1 MKPPSGKFPVIK
13 ICVLLFLVI
22 FLYAESFNLFF
33 SSSIINLK
41 PCPTNSTKPKSNDKK
56 TQQMVPIHNAAW
68 FNDGFV
74 YEPEECDFRNGKWV
88 FNSSIKPLYSGTSC
102 PYISRPYSCVKNG
115 RVDSDY
121 QYWEW
126 QPEDC
131 NLPKFNPELA
141 LKKLQG
147 KRLLFVGDSLQKSQ
161 WESFVCM
168 VEWIIPEKQ
177 KSMKRGTHS
186 VFKAKEYNA
195 TIEFYWAPMLV
206 ESNTEF
212 FTIRDPKKQ
221 IVKVDSIMDRARNW
235 TGVDILVFNTYIWWM
250 SDIKVKALWG
260 SFGNGEE
267 GYEELENQIAYNL
280 GLRTW
285 ANWVDSTVDPN
296 KTRVFFTTMSPTHT
310 RSADWG
316 KKDGVKCFNETK
328 PIGKR
333 KHWGSG
339 SSKEMMRVVEK
350 VVKRMKVGVTFINIT
365 QISEYRIDAHS
376 SVYTESG
383 GKLLSEEEK
392 ANPRNADCIHWCLPG
407 VPDTWNQIFLAM
419 F

>member
-1 MKPPSGKFPVIK
+1 MKAPSGKFPTIK
-13 ICVLLFLVI
+13 ICVLLFIVI
-22 FLYAESFNLFF
+22 LYAESFNLLS
-33 SSSIINLK
+33 SSSISNLK
-41 PCPTNSTKPKSNDKK
+41 PCPTNGTKPKSNDKK
-56 TQQMVPIHNAAW
+56 TQEMVPIADAAW
-68 FNDGFV
+68 FNDEFV
-74 YEPEECDFRNGKWV
+74 YDPEECDFTNGKWV
-88 FNSSIKPLYSGTSC
+88 FNSSIKPLYSDKIC

-121 QYWEW
+121 HYWQW

-131 NLPKFNPELA
+131 TLPKFNPVLA

-147 KRLLFVGDSLQKSQ
+147 KRLVFVGDSLQKSQ

-186 VFKAKEYNA
+186 VFKAKEYNT

-221 IVKVDSIMDRARNW
+221 IVRVDSIMDRARNW
-235 TGVDILVFNTYIWWM
+235 TGVDILVFNTYVWWM

-267 GYEELENQIAYNL
+267 GYEELDNQIAYNL

-285 ANWVDSTVDPN
+285 ANWVDSTIDPT
-296 KTRVFFTTMSPTHT
+296 KTQVFFTTMSPSHT

-316 KKDGVKCFNETK
+316 NKDGVKCFNETK
-328 PIGKR
+328 PIGK
-333 KHWGSG
+333 KNHWGSG
-339 SSKEMMRVVEK
+339 SNKGMMRVVEK
-350 VVKRMKVGVTFINIT
+350 VVKRMKVAVTFINIT

-419 F
+419 L